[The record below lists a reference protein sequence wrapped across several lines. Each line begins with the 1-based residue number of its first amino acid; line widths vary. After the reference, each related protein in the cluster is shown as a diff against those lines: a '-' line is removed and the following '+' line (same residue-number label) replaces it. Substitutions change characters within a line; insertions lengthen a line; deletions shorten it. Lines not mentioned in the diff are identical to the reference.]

1 MVNYPDLL
9 GIFSP
14 KKIEGFS
21 VLKLKIAQKRGGKV
35 GKENLEIFEILGN
48 LAPPQGNGDLE
59 IKNYHSTERM
69 LCKTYINWITQ
80 KIAQN
85 ENFFVGIFSPKNSL
99 PG

>member
-48 LAPPQGNGDLE
+48 LAPPQGNGD
-59 IKNYHSTERM
+59 STLSYFER
-69 LCKTYINWITQ
+69 T
-80 KIAQN
+80 
-85 ENFFVGIFSPKNSL
+85 F
-99 PG
+99 